1 MSAKPKKGKPSVV
14 GEKFLP
20 PDVENL
26 ELEEEILF
34 NASLS
39 NDYSTICGA
48 LDAKDHPLTLY
59 MIENNLFNK
68 RDQYGKN
75 FIDLA
80 AYLGNKDFIRLILER
95 AGDKLDEATFNLKQL
110 LSPTNNYN
118 FMHYACVWGRVD
130 LVKFFVDLPKPIA
143 DPTDPQSEVVAASNP
158 KDKDKGNLK
167 PMGSI
172 LLKLKTKTG
181 ETPLMLATRYK
192 HLEIIEFLTFAEK
205 RQAFIESTN
214 EIKAFTNDPEKNMNK
229 LSKDDKKKLEK
240 LFVETIDWIEKNKQN
255 QIVDIVS
262 LDAKIKEVE
271 NVFQPIADA
280 CRAEAE

>member
-80 AYLGNKDFIRLILER
+80 AYLGNDSYGFYTK
-95 AGDKLDEATFNLKQL
+95 
-110 LSPTNNYN
+110 
-118 FMHYACVWGRVD
+118 H
-130 LVKFFVDLPKPIA
+130 FF
-143 DPTDPQSEVVAASNP
+143 
-158 KDKDKGNLK
+158 
-167 PMGSI
+167 
-172 LLKLKTKTG
+172 
-181 ETPLMLATRYK
+181 
-192 HLEIIEFLTFAEK
+192 
-205 RQAFIESTN
+205 
-214 EIKAFTNDPEKNMNK
+214 
-229 LSKDDKKKLEK
+229 
-240 LFVETIDWIEKNKQN
+240 
-255 QIVDIVS
+255 
-262 LDAKIKEVE
+262 
-271 NVFQPIADA
+271 
-280 CRAEAE
+280 